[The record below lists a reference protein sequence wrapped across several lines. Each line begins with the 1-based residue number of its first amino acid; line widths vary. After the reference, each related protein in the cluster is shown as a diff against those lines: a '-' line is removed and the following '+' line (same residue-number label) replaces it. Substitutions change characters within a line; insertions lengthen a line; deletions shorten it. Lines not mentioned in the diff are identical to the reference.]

1 MKITKRHL
9 RRILR
14 EALDE
19 KNLQVYHSLKDA
31 ASKYTEVEKLFVAGW
46 GSLLYLN
53 IDQYKGIPDSQL
65 VSMDHVYDVAKEY
78 AEARSSNDKD
88 TMLDL
93 DEWIEEGGPMKD
105 GLYLFNYN
113 RMDRILRSAAEKT
126 RLKEPLTI
134 TRAERTSR
142 SLEDIGKEWN
152 SWSAGTKSGSV
163 FGGKGDQSFAV
174 DLPAGT
180 PVIYG
185 HGLADPEEIIFKGQ
199 IPRQT
204 T

>member
-53 IDQYKGIPDSQL
+53 IDQYKSIPDSQL
-65 VSMDHVYDVAKEY
+65 ASMDHVYDVAKEY
-78 AEARSSNDKD
+78 AEAHSSNDRD
-88 TMLDL
+88 AMLDL

-113 RMDRILRSAAEKT
+113 RMDRILRNAAEKT
-126 RLKEPLTI
+126 KLKEPLTI
-134 TRAERTSR
+134 IRAERTSR

-163 FGGKGDQSFAV
+163 FGGKGDQSFTV
-174 DLPAGT
+174 DLPVGT

>member
-65 VSMDHVYDVAKEY
+65 ASMDHVYDVAKEY

-126 RLKEPLTI
+126 KLKEPLTI
-134 TRAERTSR
+134 IRAERTSR
-142 SLEDIGKEWN
+142 SLGDIGKEWN
-152 SWSAGTKSGSV
+152 SLWSNGLNW
-163 FGGKGDQSFAV
+163 QSTLV
-174 DLPAGT
+174 VEG
-180 PVIYG
+180 
-185 HGLADPEEIIFKGQ
+185 
-199 IPRQT
+199 
-204 T
+204 

>member
-9 RRILR
+9 KRIIQ

-53 IDQYKGIPDSQL
+53 IDQYKSIPDSQL
-65 VSMDHVYDVAKEY
+65 ASMDHVYDVAKEY
-78 AEARSSNDKD
+78 AEARSSNDRD
-88 TMLDL
+88 AMLDL

-142 SLEDIGKEWN
+142 SLEDVGKEWN
-152 SWSAGTKSGSV
+152 SWSAGTSAGSV
-163 FGGKGDQSFAV
+163 FGGKGDQSLTV
-174 DLPAGT
+174 DLPVGT

-185 HGLADPEEIIFKGQ
+185 HELADPEEIIFKGQ
-199 IPRQT
+199 IPRQPT
-204 T
+204 